1 MAAAFAA
8 LILAAGKGTRMR
20 SARPKVLHELAG
32 RPLIAHV
39 LGAVAG
45 LKPQHTAV
53 VIGPNQNDVAA
64 AIAPAD
70 FVIQRQPRGTGHAV
84 AAAKALLGRYP
95 GDVLILAG
103 DAPLVTRNT
112 FKPLFDARKR
122 HPDAAVI
129 VLGMRLSDG
138 GPYGRLILADDGS
151 LARIVEA
158 SDCTEEERAVDFVS
172 SGVMLAKAPVLF
184 DLVAQLGAH
193 NAQGEQYLTDVIGL
207 ARGKGLSCRTAEGDP
222 AELLGVNSRD
232 ELAYAEAV
240 MQQRLRYALMES
252 GVGFTAPETVFL
264 CADTKIGR
272 DTIVGPFVVFG
283 PGVKV
288 GEGVTIPAFCHIVG
302 SSIGDRAIIGPF
314 ARLRPGALLSDE
326 VHIGNFVEVKNS
338 RLAAGVKANHLA
350 YLGDSAVGEGSNI
363 GAGSITC
370 NYDGIEKFRTN
381 IGKGVFVG
389 TNASLVAPLTIG
401 PGAMIAAGSVIT
413 DDVPADALALGRAR
427 QRNKPGAAKTWRAK
441 RKAEI
446 ASRDAKPAAKGRR

>member
-1 MAAAFAA
+1 MAASFAA

-32 RPLIAHV
+32 KPLISHV
-39 LGAVAG
+39 LGAVAP
-45 LKPQHTAV
+45 LKPQHTVV
-53 VIGPNQNDVAA
+53 VIAPNQNDVAA
-64 AIAPAD
+64 AVAPAD
-70 FVIQRQPRGTGHAV
+70 FVIQRQQRGTGSAV
-84 AAAKALLGRYP
+84 AAAKSLLGRYQ

-103 DAPLVTRNT
+103 DVPLITRET
-112 FKPLFDARKR
+112 FKPLFDVRRR

-138 GPYGRLILADDGS
+138 GPYGRLVLADDGS

-158 SDCTEEERAVDFVS
+158 SDCTDEERAIDFVN

-193 NAQGEQYLTDVIGL
+193 NAQGEQYLTDIVSL
-207 ARGKGLSCRTAEGDP
+207 ARGKGLVCRTAEGDP
-222 AELLGVNSRD
+222 AQLLGVNSRD

-240 MQQRLRYALMES
+240 MQQRLRYAAMES
-252 GVGFTAPETVFL
+252 GVTFTAPETVFM

-288 GEGVTIPAFCHIVG
+288 GEGVDIPAFCHIVG
-302 SSIGDRAIIGPF
+302 ATIGDNARIGPF
-314 ARLRPGALLSDE
+314 ARLRPGAQLAEE
-326 VHIGNFVEVKNS
+326 VHIGNFVEVKNA
-338 RLAAGVKANHLA
+338 RLASGVKANHLA
-350 YLGDSAVGEGSNI
+350 YLGDSNVGEGANI

-370 NYDGIEKFRTN
+370 NYDGIEKLRTT

-389 TNASLVAPLTIG
+389 TNSSLVAPVTIG

-413 DDVPADALALGRAR
+413 DNVPPEALALGRAR
-427 QRNKPGAAKTWRAK
+427 QRTKPGAAKAWRAK

-446 ASRDAKPAAKGRR
+446 AARDAKPQAKGRR

>member
-1 MAAAFAA
+1 MAAPFAA

-32 RPLIAHV
+32 KPMIAHV

-53 VIGPNQNDVAA
+53 VIGPNQNAVAA
-64 AIAPAD
+64 AVAPAD

-84 AAAKALLGRYP
+84 ASAKALLGRYP
-95 GDVLILAG
+95 GDVLIVAG
-103 DAPLVTRNT
+103 DAPLVTRDT
-112 FKPLFDARKR
+112 FRPLFEARRR
-122 HPDAAVI
+122 HPEAAVI
-129 VLGMRLSDG
+129 VLGMRLADG

-158 SDCTEEERAVDFVS
+158 ADCSEEERAVDFVS
-172 SGVMLAKAPVLF
+172 SGVMLARGPVLF
-184 DLVAQLGAH
+184 DLVAGLGAH

-240 MQQRLRYALMES
+240 MQQRLRYALMEA

-272 DTIVGPFVVFG
+272 DTVVGPFVVFG

-288 GEGVTIPAFCHIVG
+288 GEGVSIPAFCHIAG
-302 SSIGDRAIIGPF
+302 ATIGDRAIIGPF

-350 YLGDSAVGEGSNI
+350 YLGDSAVGEGANI
-363 GAGSITC
+363 GAGTITC

-427 QRNKPGAAKTWRAK
+427 QRTKPGAAKAWRAR
-441 RKAEI
+441 RKAAI
-446 ASRDAKPAAKGRR
+446 AARDAKPQAKGRR

>member
-1 MAAAFAA
+1 MPAAFAA

-20 SARPKVLHELAG
+20 SARPKVLHALAG
-32 RPLIAHV
+32 KPLIAHV
-39 LGAVAG
+39 LGAVAA
-45 LKPQHTAV
+45 LKPQQTAV
-53 VIGPNQNDVAA
+53 VIGPNQSDVVE

-70 FVIQRQPRGTGHAV
+70 FVIQRQAKGTGSAV
-84 AAAKALLGRYP
+84 ASARALLGRYP
-95 GDVLILAG
+95 GDILIVAG
-103 DAPLVTRNT
+103 DVPLVTRDT

-122 HPDAAVI
+122 NPDAAVI
-129 VLGMRLSDG
+129 VLGMRLAEG

-158 SDCTEEERAVDFVS
+158 ADCTEEERAVDFVS

-184 DLVAQLGAH
+184 DLVARLGAH

-207 ARGKGLSCRTAEGDP
+207 ARAQGLVCRTAEGDP

-240 MQQRLRYALMES
+240 MQQRLRWLAMES
-252 GVGFTAPETVFL
+252 GVSFTAPETVFL
-264 CADTKIGR
+264 CADTKLGR
-272 DTIVGPFVVFG
+272 DTVVGPFVVFG

-288 GEGVTIPAFCHIVG
+288 GEGVSIPAFCHIEG
-302 SSIGDRAIIGPF
+302 ATIGDHARIGPF
-314 ARLRPGALLSDE
+314 ARLRPGALLGDE

-338 RLAAGVKANHLA
+338 RLAKGVKANHLA
-350 YLGDSAVGEGSNI
+350 YLGDSTVGEDSNI
-363 GAGSITC
+363 GAGAITC
-370 NYDGIEKFRTN
+370 NFDGIEKFRTN

-389 TNASLVAPLTIG
+389 TNSSLVAPLSIG

-413 DDVPADALALGRAR
+413 DNVPADALAVGRAR
-427 QRNKPGAAKTWRAK
+427 QRATPGAAKAWRAK

-446 ASRDAKPAAKGRR
+446 AARDANPAAKRRR

>member
-8 LILAAGKGTRMR
+8 LVLAAGKGTRMR
-20 SARPKVLHELAG
+20 SARPKVLHEIAG
-32 RPLIAHV
+32 KPMIAHV

-53 VIGPNQNDVAA
+53 VVGPNQGDVVE

-70 FVIQRQPRGTGHAV
+70 FVIQRQPRGTGSAV
-84 AAAKALLGRYP
+84 AAARPLLGRYQ
-95 GDVLILAG
+95 GDILVLAG
-103 DAPLVTRNT
+103 DAPLVTRDT
-112 FKPLFDARKR
+112 FRPLFEARRR

-129 VLGMRLSDG
+129 VLGMRLADG
-138 GPYGRLILADDGS
+138 GSYGRLILADDGS
-151 LARIVEA
+151 LVRIVEA
-158 SDCTEEERAVDFVS
+158 VDCSDEERAVDFVN

-184 DLVAQLGAH
+184 DLVAQLLPR
-193 NAQGEQYLTDVIGL
+193 NAQGEQYLTDIVGL
-207 ARGKGLSCRTAEGDP
+207 ARDKGLACRAAEGNA

-240 MQQRLRYALMES
+240 MQQRLRYALMEA
-252 GVGFTAPETVFL
+252 GVTFTAPETVFL
-264 CADTKIGR
+264 CADTRIGR

-283 PGVKV
+283 PGVRI
-288 GEGVTIPAFCHIVG
+288 GENVAIPAFCHIEG
-302 SSIGDRAIIGPF
+302 ATIGDRARIGPF
-314 ARLRPGALLSDE
+314 ARLRPGAQLAAE
-326 VHIGNFVEVKNS
+326 VHVGNFVEVKNS

-389 TNASLVAPLTIG
+389 TNASLVAPVSIG

-427 QRNKPGAAKTWRAK
+427 QRIKPGAAKAWRAK

-446 ASRDAKPAAKGRR
+446 AAREIKPQAKGRR

>member
-1 MAAAFAA
+1 MAASFAA

-32 RPLIAHV
+32 KPLISHV
-39 LGAVAG
+39 LGAVAP
-45 LKPQHTAV
+45 LKPQHTVV
-53 VIGPNQNDVAA
+53 VIAPNQNDVAA

-70 FVIQRQPRGTGHAV
+70 FVIQRQQKGTGSAV
-84 AAAKALLGRYP
+84 AAAKSLLGRYQ

-103 DAPLVTRNT
+103 DVPLVTRNT
-112 FKPLFDARKR
+112 FKPLFDVRKR

-129 VLGMRLSDG
+129 VLGMRLADG
-138 GPYGRLILADDGS
+138 GPYGRLIQADDGS

-158 SDCTEEERAVDFVS
+158 ADCTEEERAVDFVN

-184 DLVAQLGAH
+184 DLVAQLTAH
-193 NAQGEQYLTDVIGL
+193 NAQGEQYLTDIIGL
-207 ARGKGLSCRTAEGDP
+207 ARAKGLVCRTAEGEA
-222 AELLGVNSRD
+222 AELLGVNARD

-252 GVGFTAPETVFL
+252 GVTFTAPETVFL

-283 PGVKV
+283 PGVKI
-288 GEGVTIPAFCHIVG
+288 GEGVEIPAFCHIVG
-302 SSIGDRAIIGPF
+302 STIGDHARIGPF
-314 ARLRPGALLSDE
+314 ARLRPGALLADD

-350 YLGDSAVGEGSNI
+350 YLGDSAVGEGANI

-389 TNASLVAPLTIG
+389 TNSSLVAPVTIG

-427 QRNKPGAAKTWRAK
+427 QRTKPGAAKAWRAK

-446 ASRDAKPAAKGRR
+446 AARDAKPGARDRR

>member
-1 MAAAFAA
+1 MPAPFAA

-32 RPLIAHV
+32 KPLIAHV
-39 LGAVAG
+39 LGAVAA

-70 FVIQRQPRGTGHAV
+70 FVIQRQAKGTGSAV
-84 AAAKALLGRYP
+84 AAAKSLLGRYP
-95 GDVLILAG
+95 GDILIVAG
-103 DAPLVTRNT
+103 DAPLVTRET
-112 FKPLFDARKR
+112 FKPLFDARRR
-122 HPDAAVI
+122 HADAAVI
-129 VLGMRLSDG
+129 VLGMRLAEG

-158 SDCTEEERAVDFVS
+158 ADCTEEERAVDFVS

-184 DLVAQLGAH
+184 DLVAKLGAH

-207 ARGKGLSCRTAEGDP
+207 ARAQGLVCRTAEGDP

-240 MQQRLRYALMES
+240 MQQRLRWLAMEN
-252 GVGFTAPETVFL
+252 GVSFTAPETVFL

-272 DTIVGPFVVFG
+272 DTVVGPFVVFG

-288 GEGVTIPAFCHIVG
+288 GEGVAIPAFCHIEG
-302 SSIGDRAIIGPF
+302 ATIGDHARIGPF
-314 ARLRPGALLSDE
+314 ARLRPGALLGDE

-350 YLGDSAVGEGSNI
+350 YLGDSTVGEDSNI
-363 GAGSITC
+363 GAGAITC
-370 NYDGIEKFRTN
+370 NFDGLEKFRTN

-389 TNASLVAPLTIG
+389 TNASLVAPLSIG

-413 DDVPADALALGRAR
+413 DAVPADALAIGRAR
-427 QRNKPGAAKTWRAK
+427 QRSTPGAAKAWRAK
-441 RKAEI
+441 RRAEI
-446 ASRDAKPAAKGRR
+446 AARDANPAAKRRR

>member
-1 MAAAFAA
+1 MAASFAA

-32 RPLIAHV
+32 KPLIAHV
-39 LGAVAG
+39 LGAVAP

-53 VIGPNQNDVAA
+53 VIAPNQNDVAA
-64 AIAPAD
+64 AVAPAD
-70 FVIQRQPRGTGHAV
+70 FVIQRQQRGTGSAV
-84 AAAKALLGRYP
+84 AAAKSLLGRYP
-95 GDVLILAG
+95 GDILIVAG
-103 DAPLVTRNT
+103 DAPLVTRET
-112 FKPLFDARKR
+112 FKPLFDARRR

-158 SDCTEEERAVDFVS
+158 ADCSDEERAVDFVS

-184 DLVAQLGAH
+184 DLVGQLTAH
-193 NAQGEQYLTDVIGL
+193 NAQGEQYLTDIIGL
-207 ARGKGLSCRTAEGDP
+207 ARGKGLVCRTAEGDP
-222 AELLGVNSRD
+222 AQLLGVNSRD

-240 MQQRLRYALMES
+240 MQQRLRYAAMES
-252 GVGFTAPETVFL
+252 GVTFTAPETVFL
-264 CADTKIGR
+264 CADTKLGR

-288 GEGVTIPAFCHIVG
+288 GEGVSIPAFCHIVG
-302 SSIGDRAIIGPF
+302 ATIGDHAIIGPF
-314 ARLRPGALLSDE
+314 ARLRPGAQLADE

-338 RLAAGVKANHLA
+338 RLASGVKANHLA
-350 YLGDSAVGEGSNI
+350 YLGDSAVGEGANI

-389 TNASLVAPLTIG
+389 TNSSLVAPLTIG

-413 DDVPADALALGRAR
+413 DNVPADALALGRAR
-427 QRNKPGAAKTWRAK
+427 QRTKPGAAKAWRAK

-446 ASRDAKPAAKGRR
+446 ATRDAKPQTKGRR

>member
-20 SARPKVLHELAG
+20 SARPKVLHEIAG
-32 RPLIAHV
+32 KPLIAHV

-84 AAAKALLGRYP
+84 ASAKALLGRYA
-95 GDVLILAG
+95 GDILILAG
-103 DAPLVTRNT
+103 DAPLVTRDT

-122 HPDAAVI
+122 NPDAAVI
-129 VLGMRLSDG
+129 VLGMRLADG

-158 SDCTEEERAVDFVS
+158 ADCTEEERAVDFVS

-184 DLVAQLGAH
+184 DLIAQLSAH

-207 ARGKGLSCRTAEGDP
+207 ARGKGLICRTAEGDP

-232 ELAYAEAV
+232 ELAFAEAV
-240 MQQRLRYALMES
+240 MQQRLRYAAMES
-252 GVGFTAPETVFL
+252 GVSFTAPETVFL
-264 CADTKIGR
+264 CADTKLGR
-272 DTIVGPFVVFG
+272 DTVVGPFVVFG

-302 SSIGDRAIIGPF
+302 ASIGDRAVIGPF
-314 ARLRPGALLSDE
+314 ARLRPGSLLSDE

-338 RLAAGVKANHLA
+338 RLGAGVKANHLA

-427 QRNKPGAAKTWRAK
+427 QRNKPGAAKAWRAK

-446 ASRDAKPAAKGRR
+446 AARDAKPQAKGRR